1 MAPFPTGL
9 GWCQHTQRRKGRGRM
24 KSAEEIMNV
33 LEAYDLTGSYR
44 DAAELAGCSHHTVAH
59 YVALRAAGKLTAGQ
73 GARRPQLVD
82 EFLPKLEELVDRSH
96 GRVRA
101 DVAHRKLAAMGFTG
115 CEGTTRQAAFKPAI
129 GGCTGRGCPSRA
141 CGPSTTSATG
151 PGWPA
156 RRRCCSA
163 SGWPGAA
170 FGWCCRCWTRPCP
183 ACTPRCTWR
192 CAGSAACRR
201 ICSPTPRRPSPS
213 STSPGCPCG
222 TRPRSPSADTTGS
235 VSYTHLRAHETRHDL
250 VCRLL
255 LEKKK

>member
-96 GRVRA
+96 GRIRA

-115 CEGTTRQAAFKPAI
+115 CERTTRRAVAGLKAAWRAGHPGPVAEVVLGPHARLGHPRPVHPPMAGPPGGLQAGHGPA
-129 GGCTGRGCPSRA
+129 GGPLAAGEAHRG
-141 CGPSTTSATG
+141 
-151 PGWPA
+151 
-156 RRRCCSA
+156 
-163 SGWPGAA
+163 
-170 FGWCCRCWTRPCP
+170 
-183 ACTPRCTWR
+183 
-192 CAGSAACRR
+192 
-201 ICSPTPRRPSPS
+201 
-213 STSPGCPCG
+213 
-222 TRPRSPSADTTGS
+222 
-235 VSYTHLRAHETRHDL
+235 
-250 VCRLL
+250 
-255 LEKKK
+255 